1 MRENGVCGQDGIYC
15 HVVLWGGKIC
25 MDLCGGWRKQIP
37 EERDFSVYE
46 EEENKVGGR

>member
-1 MRENGVCGQDGIYC
+1 MVKMESIAMWYCG
-15 HVVLWGGKIC
+15 GGKIC